1 MVITNFYNDVLKD
14 YEKNL
19 SIFFDPATGAV
30 FEPGREDGTPKFLF
44 TEVTGYALLDDLT
57 LFSLT
62 GNQRYLDLANKSAG
76 WIIAHGQDPSGGVL
90 TRYYFERDP
99 DPELIDKSFAGR
111 RIFTFDVAICLR
123 GMVALYRYTGDKALL
138 NSAVRMGDY
147 LLDNVVSPEG
157 EVTAI
162 YDAASGQAVPA
173 DRNKWSR
180 CFGAFHSKAGEAL
193 IDLYAVTRHERYARS
208 ARAICHKVIQFQS
221 PKGNFETSSGR
232 TELHP
237 HCYATEGLLHVGRMT
252 GEDSFID
259 AARRATEWALGHCKE
274 GEIPQV
280 IDSASDAPRAR
291 FRTDALAQVLA
302 LASDL
307 IQMGRIDQDKLPL
320 LDHLAAK
327 VLSMK
332 KNGDGYFQYGYYER
346 EFKGK
351 LEADTR
357 SYWTNMFCMRGLIR
371 YYMAILLKDTYVAI
385 LAGGI
390 GSRVW
395 PISCENRPKPVSYSL
410 LGDRSLLQETIRRFT
425 HEYFI
430 MPERIFILCS
440 ANALGQVSDQAGQEG
455 VPPGNCVLEKE
466 PKGTIPAVGLAIDGL
481 PHEGDRGNR
490 LVIVSMGDNL
500 IAPHEWFQD
509 AVRAALITARENDCL
524 VSIGKPADKNAPVD
538 VRFGHHLYTRQVNS
552 YRSHEVPRF
561 IEKPEQKDFDT
572 IRTAPGRL
580 AWESGAVIFR
590 EEYYRELVPGKPESG
605 NLAENLLSRATPWEQ
620 KGQAQV
626 RLATA
631 LMDPA
636 IRFEDFGVPG
646 ISVKR
651 FYQGHE
657 RFDQGNGN
665 VCLGV
670 PEKVRLL
677 SCADNLVISD
687 ELPIEV
693 YGLRDHL
700 VIDNAITNTAVVMP
714 LTEVQHLPN
723 LYRLFS
729 GSRRYEPYI
738 AGGPRALMA
747 EPTMFVEK
755 SPDTHASSDFGLVF
769 AYNIKEKLSISR
781 SRDGLHIINE
791 TLPVLDRKDFEV
803 LSKKQAVDSKLVEHL
818 IDVGALAKSL
828 IGGPIVLSG
837 VAADLLNKLCLY
849 HAIGGC
855 LTEEGERKEGEI
867 IRKFREVSKLDRRFL
882 DSRIIY
888 EIMGLHGHMRP
899 QSDDYLVDLL
909 SDNVNSA
916 VEFLRA
922 EAIDNP
928 DLRDTLVALM
938 QIQDNPH
945 SFSALRKNLEKSGL
959 GSLEGE
965 VTRVFAC
972 FKLAKNFAVGR
983 WLWKRRKQKE
993 NNNSRGVFLQF
1004 DRGDLEEFPFILSF
1018 SLKWLKSSGI
1028 EPRIYVDRI
1037 NQILTDED
1045 NSFMDILGRLQ
1056 GGASNLI
1063 SDKLYLELIKA
1074 SPRVDSGRLAGVL
1087 TEGADF
1093 LETRPDQSYQYP
1105 QLLELPFLLEE
1116 IAGNCS
1122 TVSAE
1127 SVNSVREL
1135 IVDFYHKHWKK
1146 IRPHIS
1152 PELIARLL
1160 A

>member
-1 MVITNFYNDVLKD
+1 MIIKSFYDDVLRD

-19 SIFFDPATGAV
+19 SIFFDAATGAV

-62 GNQRYLDLANKSAG
+62 GNPHYVDKARKSAD
-76 WIIAHGQDPSGGVL
+76 WIMRHAQDPTGGVL
-90 TRYYFERDP
+90 TRYYFERDT
-99 DPELIDKSFAGR
+99 DPALADKSFAGR

-123 GMVALYRYTGDKALL
+123 GMVALYRYTGDEALL
-138 NSAVRMGDY
+138 HSAVRMGDY
-147 LLDNVVSPEG
+147 LLECTVSPEG
-157 EVTAI
+157 EVVAI
-162 YDAASGQAVPA
+162 YDAAAGRPVPA

-180 CFGAFHSKAGEAL
+180 CFGAFHSKAGESL
-193 IDLYAVTRHERYARS
+193 IDLYAVTGQEKYARG
-208 ARAICHKVIQFQS
+208 ARAICRKVIEFQS

-237 HCYATEGLLHVGRMT
+237 HCYATEGLLHVGRMS
-252 GEDSFID
+252 GEEEFIE
-259 AARRATEWALGHCKE
+259 AARRATEWALGHCHD
-274 GEIPQV
+274 GEIAQV

-302 LASDL
+302 LGADL
-307 IQMGRIDQDKLPL
+307 VQMGRIDADMLSL
-320 LDHLAAK
+320 LDQLAAK

-332 KNGDGYFQYGYYER
+332 KNGDGYFQYGFYER

-351 LEADTR
+351 IEADTH
-357 SYWTNMFCMRGLIR
+357 SYWTNMFCMRGLIK
-371 YYMAILLKDTYVAI
+371 YYTATLLQDAYVAI

-425 HEYFI
+425 HDFFI

-440 ANALGQVSDQAGQEG
+440 ANALGQVSEQAGQEG
-455 VPPGNCVLEKE
+455 VPPGNCVIEKE
-466 PKGTIPAVGLAIDGL
+466 PKGTIPAVGLALDGL
-481 PHEGDRGNR
+481 PLEGDRGNR
-490 LVIVSMGDNL
+490 LVVISMGDNL
-500 IAPHEWFQD
+500 IAPHERFQD
-509 AVRAALITARENDCL
+509 AVRAALITAREHNCL
-524 VSIGKPADKNAPVD
+524 VSIGKPADKDAPVD
-538 VRFGHHLYTRQVNS
+538 VRFGHHLYTSQVAS
-552 YRSHEVPRF
+552 YRTYEVPRF
-561 IEKPEQKDFDT
+561 IEKPGSAHFET

-605 NLAENLLSRATPWEQ
+605 NLAEHLLSRAGAWDQP
-620 KGQAQV
+620 GQV

-657 RFDQGNGN
+657 RFDRGNGN
-665 VCLGV
+665 ICLGT

-677 SCADNLVISD
+677 SCGDNLVISD
-687 ELPIEV
+687 ELPIEI
-693 YGLRDHL
+693 YGLKDHL

-714 LTEVQHLPN
+714 LTEVEHLPN

-729 GSRRYEPYI
+729 GSRRYEPFI
-738 AGGPRALMA
+738 AGGPKALMA
-747 EPTMFVEK
+747 DPTMFVEK

-781 SRDGLHIINE
+781 SKDGLHIINE
-791 TLPVLDRKDFEV
+791 TFPYLDRKDFEV
-803 LSKKQAVDSKLVEHL
+803 LVRKEGADARLVQHL
-818 IDVGALAKSL
+818 VDVGALAKSL
-828 IGGPIVLSG
+828 IGGSIVLSS
-837 VAADLLNKLCLY
+837 VAADLLNRLCLY

-867 IRKFREVSKLDRRFL
+867 IRKFREFSKLDRRFL

-888 EIMGLHGHMRP
+888 EIMGLHGQVP
-899 QSDDYLVDLL
+899 SSDDSLVDLL

-916 VEFLRA
+916 VEFLRSGSM
-922 EAIDNP
+922 DNA
-928 DLRDTLVALM
+928 DLRDILVALM

-945 SFSALRKNLEKSGL
+945 SFAALKKNLERSGL
-959 GSLEGE
+959 GALEDE
-965 VTRVFAC
+965 IAEVFAC
-972 FKLAKNFAVGR
+972 FKMAKNIAVGR
-983 WLWKRRKQKE
+983 WLWKRRRQRV
-993 NNNSRGVFLQF
+993 NSGARNVFLQF

-1018 SLKWLKSSGI
+1018 TINWLKSAGI
-1028 EPRIYVDRI
+1028 EPGIYVDRI
-1037 NQILTDED
+1037 NQLLIEED
-1045 NSFMDILGRLQ
+1045 SAFMSMLERLE
-1056 GGASNLI
+1056 GGASRPA
-1063 SDKLYLELIKA
+1063 SDRLYLELLR
-1074 SPRVDSGRLAGVL
+1074 SHPRIGTADLSGMLDEA
-1087 TEGADF
+1087 ADY
-1093 LETRPDQSYQYP
+1093 LEANPDQAYQYT
-1105 QLLELPFLLEE
+1105 QLLELPMLLEGV
-1116 IAGNCS
+1116 AANCS
-1122 TVSAE
+1122 TLSADGARHA
-1127 SVNSVREL
+1127 REL
-1135 IVDFYHKHWKK
+1135 VVDFYHKHWKR